1 MALFMIVHRHIA
13 YIVAMRVGKSM
24 RETTV
29 ENGVI
34 KIVSHI
40 ENTNENTRE
49 NIMQKQ
55 CQRCN
60 RLISGA
66 RTRKYCGACRIEI
79 QSENRARWV
88 DNNRAHVNKYERDYY
103 RWKHEQKTGKETI

>member
-1 MALFMIVHRHIA
+1 MIVHRHIA
-13 YIVAMRVGKSM
+13 YIVAMRVGKS
-24 RETTV
+24 TKNYIV
-29 ENGVI
+29 GNGVI
-34 KIVSHI
+34 ITVNPTVNIKGI
-40 ENTNENTRE
+40 TRGH
-49 NIMQKQ
+49 IMQKQ